1 MLDAEIIIGGIH
13 AAIAAAD
20 AAAVKSLVLHNP
32 AVMLQRGVD
41 ETSPVHL
48 AGGSYGLLN

>member
-1 MLDAEIIIGGIH
+1 MLDAEIVIGGIH

-20 AAAVKSLVLHNP
+20 AAAVKSLVQQYP
-32 AVMLQRGVD
+32 AVMLQRGID

-48 AGGSYGLLN
+48 AGGSYGLVN